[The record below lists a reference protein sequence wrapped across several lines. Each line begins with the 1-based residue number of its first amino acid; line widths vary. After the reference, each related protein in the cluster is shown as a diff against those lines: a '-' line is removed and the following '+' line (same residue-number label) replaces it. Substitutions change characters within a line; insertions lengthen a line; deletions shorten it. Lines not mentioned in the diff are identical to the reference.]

1 MRAELG
7 LWEDRNVPL
16 VASHLGYGTILLVL
30 DVLSHE
36 LEKCSRYGT
45 GLRFVLFTTKLSS
58 VLMPTI

>member
-1 MRAELG
+1 MPVEMCRSCEPGGTMRAELG

-36 LEKCSRYGT
+36 GEG
-45 GLRFVLFTTKLSS
+45 
-58 VLMPTI
+58 